1 MRNLLELETTIL
13 TQNQTLRNG
22 FRVQEIHDHQN
33 EIFTSGVSKFNSSVK
48 MSKIVKKSMEYF
60 NSEECKNT
68 LNEEGI
74 NWTKEDFF
82 MKLFGWRR
90 AYGYKMLK
98 LASIHSCKIRGF
110 VNSMQTL
117 RNRGE
122 DTQESSISVENC
134 LKYVRER
141 ESGEDTTEQR
151 EVDVTVLKVA
161 VIFEGVKKSLTIKQ
175 SGAIKTDMTRVEL
188 ESVRDRV
195 TNVMQ
200 DNNIENN

>member
-98 LASIHSCKIRGF
+98 LASIHSSKIRGF

-151 EVDVTVLKVA
+151 EGDVTVLKVA

>member
-33 EIFTSGVSKFNSSVK
+33 EIFTSGVSKFNCSVK

>member
-13 TQNQTLRNG
+13 AQNETLRNG
-22 FRVQEIHDHQN
+22 FRVQEIHEHQN

-68 LNEEGI
+68 LNDEGI

-82 MKLFGWRR
+82 MKLFGWKR

-98 LASIHSCKIRGF
+98 LASIHSSKIRGF
-110 VNSMQTL
+110 VNSMQSL

-141 ESGEDTTEQR
+141 ESGADTTEQR
-151 EVDVTVLKVA
+151 EVDVTFLKVA
-161 VIFEGVKKSLTIKQ
+161 FTFEGVKKSLTMKQ

-188 ESVRDRV
+188 ERVREYIA
-195 TNVMQ
+195 NVMQ
-200 DNNIENN
+200 SDNVENN

>member
-13 TQNQTLRNG
+13 TQNETLRNG

-98 LASIHSCKIRGF
+98 LASIHSSKIRGF

-188 ESVRDRV
+188 ESVRELIA
-195 TNVMQ
+195 NAIL
-200 DNNIENN
+200 NNNLENN